1 MAKVCIDPGHG
12 GYDPGA
18 VGPTGLKEKDVNLAV
33 ALHAG
38 SFLQAAG
45 VSVVYTRTSDRVT
58 WPSDT
63 NADLAARCKI
73 ANQAGADLFISIH
86 CNSATNRSAR
96 GAETY
101 CLQLGG
107 QGEKLARAVH
117 VELLR
122 ATGLVDRGVKTANF
136 YVLRATKMP
145 AALVELAFISNP
157 DEEKL
162 LKQSEF
168 QARAGRAIAEG
179 VAKILGVRLASQQ
192 APQAAETA
200 NAGTDIRVVV
210 HSQTLIPVI
219 VQGRAYVWIND
230 IAQALGMKA
239 RWVPDERKVYLE

>member
-1 MAKVCIDPGHG
+1 M
-12 GYDPGA
+12 
-18 VGPTGLKEKDVNLAV
+18 
-33 ALHAG
+33 G

-73 ANQAGADLFISIH
+73 ANQADADLFLSVH
-86 CNSATNRSAR
+86 CNSAANRSAH
-96 GAETY
+96 GTETY
-101 CLQLGG
+101 CLQFRG

-117 VELLR
+117 AKLLQ
-122 ATGLVDRGVKTANF
+122 ATGLADRGVKTANF

-145 AALVELAFISNP
+145 AALVELAFINNP

-179 VAKILGVRLASQQ
+179 VAEILGVRLTSQQ
-192 APQAAETA
+192 AA
-200 NAGTDIRVVV
+200 NKTNTDIKVVV
-210 HSQTLIPVI
+210 RGQVLAPVI
-219 VQGRAYVWIND
+219 IQGRSYVWVND

-239 RWVPDERKVYLE
+239 RWAPDERKVYMD